1 MFDIL
6 LQKIEALERASA
18 LQATLIAMRDREIFE
33 LRATI
38 AARDA
43 EILRLNEVIKT
54 QNERIAKLEARLNT
68 NSSNSSKPPSSDPP
82 WEKKPSKGLSNGKR
96 GAQKGHKG
104 IARELVP
111 VGEVDVIVPCK
122 PADFCACGGAVDLDE
137 SDPERKQVFEIPQI
151 KPHITE
157 FQVFSGECSCCAAK
171 MRGELPSDAPSGML
185 GPNAQA
191 TIALLTGK
199 YHLSKRDVQ
208 ELFSDYFGLSICVGT
223 VCNAEQQVSAALEAP
238 YEELVAAVKEEA
250 VVAADET
257 GHKIAGKQG
266 WMWLAVTT
274 LYAVFFARAS
284 RSKKV
289 AQEILGL
296 CFSGILISDRYNGY
310 LWVSRRQL
318 CWAHLIRDLNKLADA
333 GGLAARFACP
343 VLIYVQKMFSVWHRF
358 REDEIDRDQLKT
370 EMQPTRINIEKCL
383 EQGQTVPLAEAL
395 CKSLWHLKAALWAFI
410 DYEGVEPT
418 NNDAE
423 RMVRQYVIWRKTS
436 FGTQGEKGN
445 QFVERILTA
454 VGTCKRQKRSVFD
467 YLSKLM
473 TARSQGLPAP
483 SLLQNNTL

>member
-1 MFDIL
+1 MFEFL
-6 LQKIEALERASA
+6 LQRIENLERASA
-18 LQATLIAMRDREIFE
+18 LQATLIAMRDREILE
-33 LRATI
+33 LRA
-38 AARDA
+38 ALAERDAMLAERDA
-43 EILRLNEVIKT
+43 EIKELKEY
-54 QNERIAKLEARLNT
+54 IAKLEAQLNT

-82 WEKKPSKGLSNGKR
+82 WKQKPSKGNTNGKR
-96 GAQKGHKG
+96 GAQKGHRG

-111 VGEVDVIVPCK
+111 VEEVDVVVSCK
-122 PADFCACGGAVDLDE
+122 PVDLCACGGTVTVED
-137 SDPERKQVFEIPQI
+137 SDPERKQVFEIPHI

-157 FQVFSGECSCCAAK
+157 YQVFGGSCSCCAAK
-171 MRGELPSDAPSGML
+171 LRGILPADAPSGML

-223 VCNAEQQVSAALEAP
+223 VCNAERQVSAALKKP
-238 YEELVAAVKEEA
+238 YEEVVFAIKEEA

-257 GHKIAGKQG
+257 GHKIAGKRG
-266 WMWLAVTT
+266 WMWLA
-274 LYAVFFARAS
+274 LSSFYAVFFARAS

-289 AQEILGL
+289 AQEILGTG
-296 CFSGILISDRYNGY
+296 FSGILISDRYNGY

-333 GGLAARFACP
+333 GGLAAQFACP

-358 REDEIDRDQLKT
+358 RENEINRAQLQT
-370 EMQPTRINIEKCL
+370 EMQPIRINIEKCL
-383 EQGQTVPLAEAL
+383 ELGLTVPLADVL
-395 CKSLWHLKAALWAFI
+395 CKSLCRLKTALWAFI
-410 DYEGVEPT
+410 DNEGVEPT

-423 RMVRQYVIWRKTS
+423 RTVRQYVIWRKTS

-454 VGTCKRQKRSVFD
+454 VGTCKRQNRGFFD
-467 YLSKLM
+467 YLSQLM
-473 TARSQGLPAP
+473 TARLLGLPVP
-483 SLLQNNTL
+483 SLLQNTAL

>member
-1 MFDIL
+1 VAV
-6 LQKIEALERASA
+6 QASV
-18 LQATLIAMRDREIFE
+18 IAMRD
-33 LRATI
+33 
-38 AARDA
+38 A
-43 EILRLNEVIKT
+43 EIVRLNEVIRIQAETIKT
-54 QNERIAKLEARLNT
+54 LNEKIAKLEARLNT
-68 NSSNSSKPPSSDPP
+68 NSSNSSKPPSTDPP
-82 WEKKPSKGLSNGKR
+82 WKQPKEKSNSSGKGKR
-96 GAQKGHKG
+96 GAQQGHAG
-104 IARELVP
+104 AARKLLPIEEVNEL
-111 VGEVDVIVPCK
+111 IHCK
-122 PADFCACGGAVDLDE
+122 PNDICACGGVMVVDE
-137 SDPERKQVFEIPQI
+137 SSPERKQVFEIPQI

-157 FQVFSGECSCCAAK
+157 YQVFNGECSCCGSK
-171 MRGELPSDAPSGML
+171 MRGELPSDIPSGML

-223 VCNAEQQVSAALEAP
+223 VCNAEQQVSAALEKP
-238 YEELVAAVKEEA
+238 YEELVAAVKEEV

-257 GHKIAGKQG
+257 GHKVAGKRA
-266 WMWLAVTT
+266 WVWLA
-274 LYAVFFARAS
+274 LSSMYAVFFARAS

-333 GGLAARFACP
+333 GGLAAQFACP

-358 REDEIDRDQLKT
+358 RAGEIDRDQLKA
-370 EMQPTRINIEKCL
+370 EMRPIRIDIENRL

-395 CKSLWHLKAALWAFI
+395 CTSLCQLKAALWSFI
-410 DYEGVEPT
+410 DCEGVEPT

-423 RMVRQYVIWRKTS
+423 RTVRQYVIWRKTS

-445 QFVERILTA
+445 QFVERILSA
-454 VGTCKRQKRSVFD
+454 VGTCKRQKRGVFD

-473 TARSQGLPAP
+473 TARVQGLPAP
-483 SLLQNNTL
+483 SLLQNSAL

>member
-1 MFDIL
+1 MIADL
-6 LQKIEALERASA
+6 VQRIESLERIVAMQAS
-18 LQATLIAMRDREIFE
+18 LIATQ
-33 LRATI
+33 ASVI

-43 EILRLNEVIKT
+43 EIARLNGVIIGL
-54 QNERIAKLEARLNT
+54 NEKIAKLEARLNT
-68 NSSNSSKPPSSDPP
+68 NSSNSSKPPSTDPP
-82 WEKKPSKGLSNGKR
+82 WKQKRKTSSNGKR
-96 GAQKGHKG
+96 GGQKGHAG
-104 IARELVP
+104 ITRELVP
-111 VGEVDVIVPCK
+111 VEEVDVIVPCK
-122 PADFCACGGAVDLDE
+122 PADLCACGGTVYLDE
-137 SDPERKQVFEIPQI
+137 SDPERKQVFEIPEI
-151 KPHITE
+151 KPLVTE
-157 FQVFSGECSCCAAK
+157 YQIFSGQCSCCATK
-171 MRGELPSDAPSGML
+171 MRGVLPSDAPSGML
-185 GPNAQA
+185 GPNALA

-223 VCNAEQQVSAALEAP
+223 VCNAEQQVSAALEKP
-238 YEELVAAVKEEA
+238 YEELVAAVKKEA

-257 GHKIAGKQG
+257 GHKVAGIRA
-266 WMWLAVTT
+266 WVWLALSS

-296 CFSGILISDRYNGY
+296 SFPGLLISDRYNGY

-333 GGLAARFACP
+333 GGLAAQFACP

-358 REDEIDRDQLKT
+358 RAGEIDRDQLKA
-370 EMQPTRINIEKCL
+370 EMQPIRINIENRL

-395 CKSLWHLKAALWAFI
+395 CKSLCQLKAALWSFI
-410 DYEGVEPT
+410 DFEGVEPT

-423 RMVRQYVIWRKTS
+423 RTVRQYVIWRKTS

-454 VGTCKRQKRSVFD
+454 VGTCKRQKRGVFD

-473 TARSQGLPAP
+473 TARLQGLPAP
-483 SLLQNNTL
+483 SLLQNPAL

>member
-1 MFDIL
+1 MVEEL
-6 LQKIEALERASA
+6 LQRIETLERIVAM
-18 LQATLIAMRDREIFE
+18 QACV
-33 LRATI
+33 I

-43 EILRLNEVIKT
+43 EIVRLNGVIVGL
-54 QNERIAKLEARLNT
+54 NEKISKLEARLNA
-68 NSSNSSKPPSSDPP
+68 NSSNSSKPPSTDPP
-82 WEKKPSKGLSNGKR
+82 WKKPKENSNSLGRSKK
-96 GAQKGHKG
+96 GAQQGHAG
-104 IARELVP
+104 VARELLP
-111 VGEVDVIVPCK
+111 VEEVNEVIQCRPSDRCL
-122 PADFCACGGAVDLDE
+122 CGAIIVVDE

-157 FQVFSGECSCCAAK
+157 YQVFSGECSCCGAK
-171 MRGELPSDAPSGML
+171 LRGELPSDAPSGML

-208 ELFSDYFGLSICVGT
+208 ELFSDYFGLSVCVGT
-223 VCNAEQQVSAALEAP
+223 VCNAEQQVSAGLETP
-238 YEELVAAVKEEA
+238 YEELVAAVKKEA

-266 WMWLAVTT
+266 WMWLALTT
-274 LYAVFFARAS
+274 LYTVFFARAS

-289 AQEILGL
+289 AQEILGTS
-296 CFSGILISDRYNGY
+296 FSGILISDRYNGY
-310 LWVSRRQL
+310 TWVSRRQL

-333 GGLAARFACP
+333 GGLAGRFACP

-358 REDEIDRDQLKT
+358 RDGEIDRDHLKA
-370 EMQPTRINIEKCL
+370 EMQPIRINIEKCL

-395 CKSLWHLKAALWAFI
+395 CKSLCSLKPALWAFI

-423 RMVRQYVIWRKTS
+423 RTVRQYVIWRKTS

-454 VGTCKRQKRSVFD
+454 VGTCKRQKRGVFD

-473 TARSQGLPAP
+473 TARLQGLPAP
-483 SLLQNNTL
+483 SLIQNTAL

>member
-1 MFDIL
+1 
-6 LQKIEALERASA
+6 LERASA
-18 LQATLIAMRDREIFE
+18 LQETIIAMRDKEILD
-33 LRATI
+33 LRA
-38 AARDA
+38 ALAERDA
-43 EILRLNEVIKT
+43 EIKELKDK
-54 QNERIAKLEARLNT
+54 IAKLEARLNS

-82 WEKKPSKGLSNGKR
+82 WEKKTSKGTTNGKR
-96 GAQKGHKG
+96 GAQNGHKG

-111 VGEVDVIVPCK
+111 VEEVDVIVPCK
-122 PADFCACGGAVDLDE
+122 PADFCACGGAIDLDE
-137 SDPERKQVFEIPQI
+137 LSPERKQVFEIPQI

-157 FQVFSGECSCCAAK
+157 YQVFSGQCSCCAAK
-171 MRGELPSDAPSGML
+171 MRGVLPAGTPCGLL

-208 ELFSDYFGLSICVGT
+208 ELFSDYFGLPICVGT
-223 VCNAEQQVSAALEAP
+223 VCNAEQQVSAALEEP
-238 YEELVAAVKEEA
+238 YEELVAAVKKED
-250 VVAADET
+250 VVATDET
-257 GHKIAGKQG
+257 GHKIAGKRA
-266 WMWLAVTT
+266 WVWLALSS

-289 AQEILGL
+289 AQEILGI

-333 GGLAARFACP
+333 GGLTGLFACP
-343 VLIYVQKMFSVWHRF
+343 VLLYVQRMFSIWHRF
-358 REDEIDRDQLKT
+358 KDGEIDRAQLQA
-370 EMQPTRINIEKCL
+370 EMQPIRTNIENRL

-395 CKSLWHLKAALWAFI
+395 CKSLCQLKVALWAFI
-410 DYEGVEPT
+410 DHEGVEPT

-423 RMVRQYVIWRKTS
+423 RTVRQYVIWRKTS

-454 VGTCKRQKRSVFD
+454 IGTCKRQKRGVFD
-467 YLSKLM
+467 YLSRLM
-473 TARSQGLPAP
+473 TARLHGLPAP
-483 SLLQNNTL
+483 SLLQNTAR